1 MCCLFGLM
9 DYGRCLSGRQKTRLL
24 SVLAQESEARGTD
37 AAGISYN
44 AGGQLHIYK
53 RPGPAHLLRAHVPED
68 ARVVMGHT
76 RLTTQG
82 DAAHNRNNHPFSGR
96 VPGTRF
102 ALAHNGVLYNDLT
115 LRKNRG
121 LPATKIETDSYV
133 AVQLLEQQGALT
145 LSSLKKMAETVE
157 GSFVFTVLDERDNLY
172 FVKGDNPLCLVRFPQ
187 LGLCLY
193 ASTEAILQKS
203 IARTWLGKERQETI
217 PIERGNLVW
226 ADRQGWFQTDRFE
239 VWEDFGPF
247 WGCRRRV
254 PARLPEPGLS
264 HWYLEELK
272 SVASAYGYTPDTI
285 DELLRQGYST
295 DEVEEG
301 LYALEPW

>member
-1 MCCLFGLM
+1 MCCLFGIM
-9 DYGRCLSGRQKTRLL
+9 DNNGSLTGKQKTKLIRA
-24 SVLAQESEARGTD
+24 LAAESEVRGTD
-37 AAGISYN
+37 AAGIAYN
-44 AGGQLHIYK
+44 SGGRLQICK
-53 RPGPAHLLRAHVPED
+53 GPGPARKHRFFVPGD

-76 RLTTQG
+76 RMTTQG
-82 DAAHNRNNHPFSGR
+82 DAKYPQNNHPFAGR

-121 LPATKIETDSYV
+121 LPATKIETDSFV

-172 FVKGDNPLCLVRFPQ
+172 FVKGDNPLCLVRFPR
-187 LGLCLY
+187 LGLYLY
-193 ASTEAILQKS
+193 ASTESILQKS
-203 IARTWLGKERQETI
+203 IARTWLSKERQETI
-217 PIERGNLVW
+217 PIERGDLVW
-226 ADRQGWFQTDRFE
+226 ADRQGRFQTDRFE
-239 VWEDFGPF
+239 VWEDFRPF
-247 WGCRRRV
+247 WGCCRRV
-254 PARLPEPGLS
+254 PARLSEPGPS
-264 HWYLEELK
+264 HWHLEELK

-295 DEVEEG
+295 DEIEEG